1 MPVTEPP
8 SARPSRDG
16 VRFRRQRWFVTL
28 FLTDIWERFSFYGMQ
43 AILVLYAAAPV
54 DEGGLGLRGSTAA
67 MLFGVY
73 VGSVFVLALPGGWV
87 GDRVLGE
94 RRAVIWGGVIIALGH
109 FAMAMPVRDA
119 AYAGLAL
126 IAIGTGLLKPNML
139 ALLSGFYPKGDAARR
154 EAAISI
160 FYTGIQVSALLAPL
174 ITGFVGERIDWHL
187 GFGLAGA
194 GMVLGVVQFTLGRGH
209 FGEAGR
215 APRQPLSEAE
225 RRTVIRRVVRTL
237 PVPVLLVAVDV
248 AAGTFSP
255 LHLAAAF
262 GLVTLI
268 VPFGYT
274 AVLLRD
280 RGWAPA
286 DRGRLKAF
294 TCLLLSYS
302 LFWMLV
308 SQAGSMLAL
317 FAQRST
323 DRTVAGFT
331 VPAGWFQSA
340 IPLFILVMAPVF
352 AALWIRLGNRVGTP
366 AKFAL
371 GLAFAGAS
379 FLLMGGAAAVAAQ
392 GAKVSLSWLLMVF
405 FLQACG
411 EIVIGPVAISTSAE
425 VAPAAFVGR
434 TIGLSWLFSALGA
447 GLGAQVVHL
456 ADVWPDHVYYL
467 VLGGAAAAASATIA
481 VAGGGARRAL
491 AAPVDAP

>member
-1 MPVTEPP
+1 VSVTQSP
-8 SARPSRDG
+8 ATRPSRG
-16 VRFRRQRWFVTL
+16 VVRFKHPRWFVTL

-54 DEGGLGLRGSTAA
+54 DEGGLGLPKSTAA

-73 VGSVFVLALPGGWV
+73 VGSVFVLALPGGWI

-94 RRAVIWGGVIIALGH
+94 RRAIIWGGLVIALGH
-109 FAMAMPVRDA
+109 FAMAVPVRDG
-119 AYAGLAL
+119 AYVGLAL
-126 IAIGTGLLKPNML
+126 IAVGTGLLKPNML

-160 FYTGIQVSALLAPL
+160 FYTGIQMSALMAPL
-174 ITGFVGERIDWHL
+174 VTGFLGERGDWHL
-187 GFGLAGA
+187 GFGVAGV
-194 GMVLGVVQFTLGRGH
+194 GMVLGVTQFTLGRRH
-209 FGEAGR
+209 FGDSGR

-225 RRTVIRRVVRTL
+225 RRTVLRRVAVAV

-255 LHLAAAF
+255 LHLAAVF
-262 GLVTLI
+262 GLVTLT

-274 AVLLRD
+274 AVLLHD

-286 DRGRLKAF
+286 DRRRLKAF
-294 TCLLLSYS
+294 TLLLLSYS

-308 SQAGSMLAL
+308 SQSGSMLVL
-317 FAQRST
+317 FARHST

-340 IPLFILVMAPVF
+340 IPLFMLMMAPVF
-352 AALWIRLGNRVGTP
+352 AALWVRLGSRFGVP

-371 GLAFAGAS
+371 GLAFAGTS
-379 FLLMGGAAAVAAQ
+379 FLLMGGAAAAATE
-392 GAKVSLSWLLMVF
+392 GAKVSLLWLLTVF

-411 EIVIGPVAISTSAE
+411 EIVIGPVAISASAE
-425 VAPAAFVGR
+425 VAPTAFVGR

-456 ADVWPDHVYYL
+456 ADVWPDSVYYV
-467 VLGGAAAAASATIA
+467 VLGGVASVACATIA
-481 VAGGGARRAL
+481 LAGGGARRAF
-491 AAPVDAP
+491 AAPR